1 MTAVALAHSAV
12 DDIVRQLE
20 EDIVLN
26 ILHPKERL
34 VEDELMARF
43 GVRRHVIRSALAE
56 LVHLGLVE
64 HRKNVGAL
72 VRSFRLSEV
81 QDLYGMRELL
91 ETGAL
96 SRIELPARPEDIER
110 LEALQ
115 HVHDQ
120 AVMAEDPRAI
130 FRANGDFHAAF
141 FALCPNRVMVDSIEY
156 YSIQTNA
163 IRFSSAQSPEAQ
175 KRSRR
180 DHRAMIQ
187 ALKEG
192 RRDDLVRIG
201 REHIFPARDEYLARN
216 QYYLQHDHRQSDQ
229 NRKG

>member
-1 MTAVALAHSAV
+1 MSTKAQVVHADPMAPSAV

-34 VEDELMARF
+34 VEDDLMGRF
-43 GVRRHVIRSALAE
+43 GVRRHVIRSALAD

-91 ETGAL
+91 ETQAL
-96 SRIELPARPEDIER
+96 SRIELPVRAQDIEH
-110 LEALQ
+110 LESLQ
-115 HVHDQ
+115 HAHDE
-120 AVMAEDPRAI
+120 AVLAEDPRAI

-141 FALCPNRVMVDSIEY
+141 FALCPNRVMVASIQY
-156 YSIQTNA
+156 YSIQTNT
-163 IRFSSAQSPEAQ
+163 IRFSSAQLPEAQ
-175 KRSRR
+175 KRSRQ
-180 DHRAMIQ
+180 DHHAMIQ
-187 ALKEG
+187 ALKAG
-192 RRDDLVRIG
+192 NRDELVRIS
-201 REHIFPARDEYLARN
+201 REHIVPARDAYLARN
-216 QYYLQHDHRQSDQ
+216 QYYLQHDHS
-229 NRKG
+229 